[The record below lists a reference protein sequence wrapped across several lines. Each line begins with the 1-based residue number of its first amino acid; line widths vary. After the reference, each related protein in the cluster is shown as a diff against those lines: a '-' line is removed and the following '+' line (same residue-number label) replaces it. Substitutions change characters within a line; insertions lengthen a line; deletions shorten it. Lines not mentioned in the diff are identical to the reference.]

1 MKKMKKVTTELWKVW
16 YIEKY
21 DTKKS
26 VKSKEWNIKWKIK
39 DEKKKW
45 KMKSQKWKVK
55 IRKMK
60 SVSVKCKV

>member
-26 VKSKEWNIKWKIK
+26 VKSNEWNIKMKNK
-39 DEKKKW
+39 KEKKKKNEKS
-45 KMKSQKWKVK
+45 KMKSENKRKWKV
-55 IRKMK
+55 
-60 SVSVKCKV
+60 